1 MKEQVVIVGAG
12 INGLVAA
19 NYLQRD
25 GYQVTLLESK
35 PQVGGACASDC
46 LEKDGKSYQ
55 YPTAATVLGFMQD
68 FVYKDT
74 GLAERLQVH
83 TPAHPA
89 VVWFEGREEPCFMFN
104 DIHRLRAEVA
114 HKWGETG
121 NIEGYESDLERVRQF
136 LIAGYKNSQVPALAD
151 ANQILGA
158 DLTARWITGDAASL
172 MNHYFKS
179 DYMKVFCSLD
189 VTESG
194 PVSLHAPFSA
204 FTIPLMA
211 SGSVFDGRWG
221 FVRGGLWTLVEELAE
236 INQKLGVRILT
247 DARAVA
253 VSPEQMTVSFQQN
266 GSEETLDASQIVFAT
281 DPSTAAQLLGETDL
295 LTSVNQKKAL
305 GTSGKLVM
313 FFQKPVDWTGDSG
326 EPDFDCAFKFI
337 IAEETMD
344 AIEAAS
350 QRAAVGDTAFAPG
363 YYEIYCEGAGM
374 RALGLDRGYDCL
386 TVFFKS
392 LSFGPR
398 GAELPSVKEA
408 VVSAVLKR
416 IINDGDLID
425 SVLFTPR
432 DLSER
437 FFFPEGNI
445 DHIELCE
452 GQTYL
457 SRHFSPDPKGNFYQ
471 FGARPDI
478 RYCAAGSYPCGS
490 IAGTAGYM
498 CAQQISRSRLL
509 TES

>member
-25 GYQVTLLESK
+25 GYQVTLLETK
-35 PQVGGACASDC
+35 PKVGGACAFDYFQ
-46 LEKDGKSYQ
+46 KDGQLYQ

-74 GLAERLQVH
+74 GLSERLKVH

-89 VVWFEGREEPCFMFN
+89 VVWFTASEAPCFMFN
-104 DIHRLRAEVA
+104 DAQRLKAEVA
-114 HKWGETG
+114 TKWNESGDV
-121 NIEGYESDLERVRQF
+121 EGYERDLESVRQF
-136 LIAGYKNSQVPALAD
+136 LIKGYKNARVPQLAD
-151 ANQILGA
+151 AIGTLGA
-158 DLTARWITGDAASL
+158 DLTERWISGSAFDL
-172 MNHYFKS
+172 MNHYFTS

-194 PVSLHAPFSA
+194 PVSLHSPYSA

-221 FVRGGLWTLVEELAE
+221 FVRGGLWTLVEELAAVNDE
-236 INQKLGVRILT
+236 LGVHTIT
-247 DARAVA
+247 SAGV
-253 VSPEQMTVSFQQN
+253 VSVSCEHQSVTYTQS
-266 GSEETLDASQIVFAT
+266 GKLATLPADQIIFAT
-281 DPSTAAQLLGETDL
+281 DPRTAARLLGNDDL
-295 LTSVNQKKAL
+295 IESTGAKQAL

-313 FFQKPVDWTGDSG
+313 FFKKPVIWKGDSG
-326 EPDFDCAFKFI
+326 QPDFDCAFKFI
-337 IAEETMD
+337 IAQETLA
-344 AIEAAS
+344 AIEDAS
-350 QRAAVGDTAFAPG
+350 QRAARAETDFAPG

-386 TVFFKS
+386 TIFFKN
-392 LSFGPR
+392 LSFGHP
-398 GAELPSVKEA
+398 GEKLPAVKKA
-408 VVSAVLKR
+408 VESAILER
-416 IINDGDLID
+416 IKNGDDLID
-425 SVLFTPR
+425 SVLFTPG

-457 SRHFSPDPKGNFYQ
+457 SRHFSPDPHGNFYQ
-471 FGARPDI
+471 FGARPNI

-498 CAQQISRSRLL
+498 CAQHISHTRIFSDR
-509 TES
+509 